1 MTLSDFLSDDSLRK
15 REFPVLNQGAFLAHA
30 AVAVMPRVAAQALR
44 DFAETG
50 STSHQE
56 NATIWPLLAK
66 ARFSIARLIGADA
79 REIALLGPTALG
91 LSLVARGL
99 EWQAGDE
106 VVFYQDDYPA
116 NVYPWLGLK
125 DLGVKP
131 VALQPEKPGHL
142 TWEVIEKS
150 LTSRTRL
157 VALASAHFLTGYRID
172 LPRIGGELKKR
183 GILFCL
189 DGIQTV
195 GAFPTLAEHVDFLSA
210 DSHKWM
216 LGPIGTGFF
225 YVKECHFG
233 KLKPILLGAW
243 NVESP
248 DFIAQE
254 TISFYE
260 GARRYEPGS
269 LNLPGIFAMQ
279 AAAELILETGV
290 ETVAERLLFLRSAL
304 LERLQPLGYRP
315 VLGPEV
321 ARENFSGIMSFHCP
335 EGDSKALASKLE
347 SGRIAVSWRKNREG
361 ETFLRVSPHF
371 YNGEA
376 ELDCLAAALAR

>member
-1 MTLSDFLSDDSLRK
+1 MNLSELLADESRRR
-15 REFPVLNQGAFLAHA
+15 REFPVLDHRVFLAHA
-30 AVAVMPRVAAQALR
+30 AVAVLPRVAAQALR
-44 DFAETG
+44 DFAETA

-56 NATIWPLLAK
+56 NASIWALLAK
-66 ARFSIARLIGADA
+66 ARGAAARLIGAKA
-79 REIALLGPTALG
+79 GEIALLGPTALG

-99 EWQAGDE
+99 KWQAGDE

-116 NVYPWLGLK
+116 NVYPWLSLK
-125 DLGVKP
+125 DQGVLP
-131 VALQPEKPGHL
+131 VALQPDKPGHL

-150 LTSRTRL
+150 LSSQTKL
-157 VALASAHFLTGYRID
+157 LALASAHFLTGYRID
-172 LPRIGGELKKR
+172 LPRIGSELKKR

-195 GAFPTLAEHVDFLSA
+195 GAFPTLVEHVDFLSA

-216 LGPIGTGFF
+216 LGPIGTGIF
-225 YVKECHFG
+225 YVKECHFE
-233 KLKPILLGAW
+233 KLKPVLLGSW

-254 TISFYE
+254 QIAFYE

-279 AAAELILETGV
+279 AASELILELGV
-290 ETVAERLLFLRSAL
+290 DGIAQRLLHLRSAL

-321 ARENFSGIMSFHCP
+321 PEENLSGIVAFHCP
-335 EGDSKALASKLE
+335 EGDLRERILKLE
-347 SGRIAVSWRKNREG
+347 KEEIAVSWRKNRQG

-371 YNGEA
+371 YNKES
-376 ELDCLAAALAR
+376 ELDRLAEALA

>member
-1 MTLSDFLSDDSLRK
+1 MTLSDLLSDDSLRK
-15 REFPVLNQGAFLAHA
+15 QEFPVLNHITFLAHA
-30 AVAVMPRVAAQALR
+30 AVAVMPKVAADALHN
-44 DFAETG
+44 FAVTG

-56 NATIWPLLAK
+56 NAAIWTLLAR
-66 ARFSIARLIGADA
+66 ARGSIARLIGAQA
-79 REIALLGPTALG
+79 HEIALLGPTALG

-99 EWQAGDE
+99 AWKAGDE

-116 NVYPWLGLK
+116 NVYPWLSLK

-131 VALQPEKPGHL
+131 VALQPEKTGHL
-142 TWEVIEKS
+142 TWEIIEKS
-150 LTSRTRL
+150 LSLRTKL

-172 LPRIGGELKKR
+172 LPRIGAELRKR
-183 GILFCL
+183 EILFCL

-225 YVKECHFG
+225 YVKASHFE

-243 NVESP
+243 NVQSP

-254 TISFYE
+254 EIAFYE

-269 LNLPGIFAMQ
+269 LNLPGVFAMQ
-279 AAAELILETGV
+279 AAAELILEIGV
-290 ETVAERLLFLRSAL
+290 EVVAARLLDLRAAL
-304 LERLQPLGYRP
+304 IQRLAPLGYRP
-315 VLGPEV
+315 VLDANVP
-321 ARENFSGIMSFHCP
+321 RENLSGIQSFHIP
-335 EGDSKALASKLE
+335 GGDLKGLSSKLE
-347 SGRIAVSWRKNREG
+347 QEKIAVSWRKNRQG
-361 ETFLRVSPHF
+361 ETYLRVSPHF
-371 YNGEA
+371 YNTET
-376 ELDCLAAALAR
+376 ELDRLAEALS

>member
-15 REFPVLNQGAFLAHA
+15 REFPVLNTGAFLAHA

-56 NATIWPLLAK
+56 NAAIWSLLAK

-99 EWQAGDE
+99 EWRAGDE

-125 DLGVKP
+125 DFGVKP
-131 VALQPEKPGHL
+131 VPLQPERPGHL

-150 LTSRTRL
+150 LSPRTKL

-254 TISFYE
+254 EIAFYE

-290 ETVAERLLFLRSAL
+290 EAVAERLLFLRSAL

-321 ARENFSGIMSFHCP
+321 PRENLSGIMAFHCP
-335 EGDSKALASKLE
+335 GGDLKTLASKLE
-347 SGRIAVSWRKNREG
+347 GERIAVSWRKNRGG
-361 ETFLRVSPHF
+361 ETFLRVSPHY
-371 YNGEA
+371 YNTET
-376 ELDCLAAALAR
+376 ELDCLAEALG